1 MILANI
7 TFAVSPDADS
17 TFRVWAKDIFIK
29 NATEKGRF
37 TSPLFCRILAGDDDS
52 ATSYA
57 VQMLCGSESEAREWY
72 ESGNGA
78 MMLRNLMHKTGD
90 KVLWFI
96 TFMEVVE

>member
-7 TFAVSPDADS
+7 TFAVSPEADS
-17 TFRVWAKDIFIK
+17 VFRSWTKDIFIK
-29 NATEKGRF
+29 NATEKGGF
-37 TSPLFCRILAGDDDS
+37 TSPLFCRILAAEDDC

-57 VQMLCGSESEAREWY
+57 VQMLCHSESEAREWY

>member
-7 TFAVSPDADS
+7 TFAVSPEVDS
-17 TFRVWAKDIFIK
+17 TFRDWAKDIFIK
-29 NATEKGRF
+29 NATEKGGF
-37 TSPLFCRILAGDDDS
+37 TSPLFCRIFAKEEDS

-57 VQMLCGSESEAREWY
+57 VQMLCHSEIEAREWY
-72 ESGNGA
+72 ESGNGS